1 MIRTLLLSSVQTFS
15 VFSFLHSVVFA
26 LLNLFRL
33 YNDNIISKGGSGCAG
48 PLRPSIWNRY
58 LEYLKEQSPLARV
71 LVTLLNTLRIV
82 EVPLEMV
89 VGKMLGLCAKHRFIL
104 VVELQKYKR

>member
-1 MIRTLLLSSVQTFS
+1 ML
-15 VFSFLHSVVFA
+15 VFA

-33 YNDNIISKGGSGCAG
+33 YNDNIMSRKESGCAG

-71 LVTLLNTLRIV
+71 LVTLLNTFRIV
-82 EVPLEMV
+82 EVPLEMI
-89 VGKMLGLCAKHRFIL
+89 VGKMMGLCAKHRFIL
-104 VVELQKYKR
+104 IVELQKYLLRFLC